1 VSIDRVTGPPPPSV
15 PWSPFRN
22 AQGLVPAAG
31 RRWRLY
37 ASAWLVY
44 MLAPLGGALDIGG
57 VRGGIGVAMVA
68 VFVVLYATGV
78 PRGFNSHRFGR
89 AIAGAL
95 FALSLGMLP
104 FTGEKGLASFV
115 FVVVACLVTLPRRAG
130 YAALGLLVL
139 LAGVLPYVVPGWADD
154 GVVQAI
160 QILLAAAVILAMF
173 GLLRANRELRQ
184 AREDLTRLA
193 ALEERERIAR
203 DIHDVLGHTLT
214 VITLKATLA
223 RRLMDSDV
231 QRAAEEMA
239 DVERLAREGLADVR
253 ATVTAT
259 RNVSLTGELASARSA
274 LDAAGIE
281 AELPSAVDDVPGDR
295 RELFGWAV
303 REGVT
308 NVLRHSRAR
317 RCVVT
322 LTSTSVEI
330 QDDGV
335 WLPIASKGDGNG
347 LRGLTDRASALGGLV
362 EAGRVNGGYRLRV
375 EIPTVNS

>member
-1 VSIDRVTGPPPPSV
+1 MTAARSAREL
-15 PWSPFRN
+15 PWSPFRD
-22 AQGLVPAAG
+22 APGPARGAG
-31 RRWRLY
+31 SRWRLY

-44 MLAPLGGALDIGG
+44 MLAPLSAAIHRGGVGGA
-57 VRGGIGVAMVA
+57 IGVVMVSA
-68 VFVVLYATGV
+68 FVALYASGV
-78 PRGFNSHRFGR
+78 PRGFRNMRLGPYV
-89 AIAGAL
+89 AGAL
-95 FALSLGMLP
+95 LALALGMLP
-104 FTGEKGLASFV
+104 FTGEQGLASFV
-115 FVVVACLVTLPRRAG
+115 FVAVAALVALPRWAG
-130 YAALGLLVL
+130 YAVLIALTL
-139 LAGVLPYVVPGWADD
+139 LAGVLPYAISSWAND
-154 GVVQAI
+154 GVVQAV

-173 GLLRANRELRQ
+173 SLLRANRELRQ

-223 RRLMDSDV
+223 QRLVADDAV
-231 QRAAEEMA
+231 RATAEIA

-259 RNVSLTGELASARSA
+259 RNVSLTGELSSARAA

-281 AELPSAVDDVPGDR
+281 AQLPSAVDDVPGDR
-295 RELFGWAV
+295 RELFGWAI

-322 LTSTSVEI
+322 LTSTTVEI
-330 QDDGV
+330 QDDGDGPPSTV
-335 WLPIASKGDGNG
+335 SDGGNG
-347 LRGLTDRASALGGLV
+347 LRGLTDRAAELGGLV
-362 EAGRVNGGYRLRV
+362 EAGRVAGGYRLRV
-375 EIPTVNS
+375 EVPAVAK